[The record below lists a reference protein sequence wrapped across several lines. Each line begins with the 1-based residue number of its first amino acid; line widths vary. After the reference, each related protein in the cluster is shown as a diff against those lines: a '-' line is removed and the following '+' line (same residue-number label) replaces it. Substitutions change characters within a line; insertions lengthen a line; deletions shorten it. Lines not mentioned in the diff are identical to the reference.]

1 MWGPSFLPSLAL
13 DQKMRSAALYCLDKQ
28 AHYEEDFASDEEIL
42 LKSITEHGCG
52 DKANGAGNIP
62 TYE

>member
-1 MWGPSFLPSLAL
+1 
-13 DQKMRSAALYCLDKQ
+13 MRSAALYCMDKQ
-28 AHYEEDFASDEEIL
+28 AHYIEDLAGDEEIL
-42 LKSITEHGCG
+42 LKPITEHGCG